1 MAGPKEHYM
10 VKNLVR
16 ALVSGREPATAMKGN
31 NLMSTTR
38 IVWTLLLTGT
48 LALVATGT
56 GAQSIAQPG
65 QSQEQDSIDE
75 QSRLGRPWGIVGSWF
90 GTTGTGLKQLWTF
103 HADGTVFR
111 SVPGEVSIA
120 PGRPP
125 HTLTHGVWR
134 YLGDGR
140 FGVTMWDIF
149 YDVNTGQLIQ
159 YTKVRL
165 EITQRDDRDAA
176 SARARLDFLD
186 AQGVVLRTITGTTSF
201 VRIPFE
207 PLE

>member
-1 MAGPKEHYM
+1 MTFNE
-10 VKNLVR
+10 N
-16 ALVSGREPATAMKGN
+16 PAMRWIAVVTCA
-31 NLMSTTR
+31 
-38 IVWTLLLTGT
+38 
-48 LALVATGT
+48 LALAAAATQ
-56 GAQSIAQPG
+56 AQSIAPPG
-65 QSQEQDSIDE
+65 QGQEPDASSGEHDRQ
-75 QSRLGRPWGIVGSWF
+75 GRPWGIVGAWF
-90 GTTGTGLKQLWTF
+90 GTTGTGLRQLYTF

-120 PGRPP
+120 PARPP

-149 YDVNTGQLIQ
+149 YDVNTAQLIQ

-165 EITQRDDRDAA
+165 EVTLGDTRDEA
-176 SARARLDFLD
+176 SARAKLEFLD
-186 AQGVVLRTITGTTSF
+186 PQGVVLRTVTGTTSF

-207 PLE
+207 PLD

>member
-1 MAGPKEHYM
+1 M
-10 VKNLVR
+10 
-16 ALVSGREPATAMKGN
+16 AMKGST
-31 NLMSTTR
+31 LTSTTR
-38 IVWTLLLTGT
+38 ILWTLLLTGT
-48 LALVATGT
+48 LALAATGT
-56 GAQSIAQPG
+56 LAEPIAQPG
-65 QSQEQDSIDE
+65 QSQERQHSTSDE
-75 QSRLGRPWGIVGSWF
+75 HSKQGQPWAIVGSWF
-90 GTTGTGLKQLWTF
+90 GTTATGLKQLLTF

-111 SVPGEVSIA
+111 SVPGEVSIDPA
-120 PGRPP
+120 RPP

-149 YDVNTGQLIQ
+149 YDINTAQLIQ

-165 EITQRDDRDAA
+165 EVTLGDDRDEA
-176 SARARLDFLD
+176 SARARLEFLD
-186 AQGVVLRTITGTTSF
+186 PQGVVLRTITGAVSL

>member
-1 MAGPKEHYM
+1 
-10 VKNLVR
+10 
-16 ALVSGREPATAMKGN
+16 
-31 NLMSTTR
+31 MSNTR
-38 IVWTLLLTGT
+38 IPRTLLLTGT
-48 LALVATGT
+48 LALAATGT
-56 GAQSIAQPG
+56 EAQSIAQPG
-65 QSQEQDSIDE
+65 QSQEREDSRSDE
-75 QSRLGRPWGIVGSWF
+75 HSKQGRPWGIVGSWF

-120 PGRPP
+120 PARPP

-149 YDVNTGQLIQ
+149 YDVNTAQLIQ

-165 EITQRDDRDAA
+165 EVTQGDDRDAA

-186 AQGVVLRTITGTTSF
+186 PQGVVLRTITGTTSF
-201 VRIPFE
+201 VRMPFE

>member
-1 MAGPKEHYM
+1 M
-10 VKNLVR
+10 
-16 ALVSGREPATAMKGN
+16 MKGN
-31 NLMSTTR
+31 TLMSNTR
-38 IVWTLLLTGT
+38 ILWTLLLTGT
-48 LALVATGT
+48 LAFAPTGT
-56 GAQSIAQPG
+56 EAQSIAQPG
-65 QSQEQDSIDE
+65 QGQ
-75 QSRLGRPWGIVGSWF
+75 PWGIVGSWF
-90 GTTGTGLKQLWTF
+90 GTTATGLRQLFTF
-103 HADGTVFR
+103 HVDGTVFR

-120 PGRPP
+120 PARPP

-149 YDVNTGQLIQ
+149 YDINTAQLIQ

-165 EITQRDDRDAA
+165 EVTMGDDRDAA

-186 AQGVVLRTITGTTSF
+186 PQGVVLRTITGAISF

>member
-1 MAGPKEHYM
+1 
-10 VKNLVR
+10 
-16 ALVSGREPATAMKGN
+16 
-31 NLMSTTR
+31 MSTTR
-38 IVWTLLLTGT
+38 ILWTLLLTGT
-48 LALVATGT
+48 LALTATGT
-56 GAQSIAQPG
+56 QAQSIAQPG
-65 QSQEQDSIDE
+65 QSQERQDPRSDE
-75 QSRLGRPWGIVGSWF
+75 HSKQGRPWGIVGSWF
-90 GTTGTGLKQLWTF
+90 GTTTGLKQLFTF
-103 HADGTVFR
+103 HADGTVLR

-120 PGRPP
+120 PARPP

-149 YDVNTGQLIQ
+149 YDVNTAELIQ

-165 EITQRDDRDAA
+165 EVTVGDDHNHA

-186 AQGVVLRTITGTTSF
+186 PQGVVLRTITGAVGL